1 MRTRLKSSPLPLRGR
16 LRRELR
22 YASQGIAAA
31 AFADVI
37 CLAFGADVTAIAI
50 VGAIG
55 AGGGGWLTG
64 RSRRGKRVARS
75 QQARRPLSTWPRVVV
90 RLEHQQLVLLDQVLA
105 AVEARR
111 DPLLLNQPSH

>member
-55 AGGGGWLTG
+55 AGGGCLAARAVQARKKSGAVTASEATAFDLASG
-64 RSRRGKRVARS
+64 RS
-75 QQARRPLSTWPRVVV
+75 ST
-90 RLEHQQLVLLDQVLA
+90 
-105 AVEARR
+105 
-111 DPLLLNQPSH
+111 